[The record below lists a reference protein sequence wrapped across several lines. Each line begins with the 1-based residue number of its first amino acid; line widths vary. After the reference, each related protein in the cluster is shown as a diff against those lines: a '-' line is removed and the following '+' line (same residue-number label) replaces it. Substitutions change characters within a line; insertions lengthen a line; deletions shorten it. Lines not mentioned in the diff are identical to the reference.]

1 MASMVNLIRIFS
13 IYEIFPYFTEINF
26 HVQQSLLHYAQF
38 NINKCW
44 NLWKLV
50 HVKFHLLQVSYLR
63 TSRCTITRCILI
75 LEEQSSSS
83 QSNEIKDPS
92 KQTIENSR
100 ETPAQNKTDE
110 RINELNS
117 QISAFVKLR
126 DTGLAVV
133 DKDKI
138 TKLKKELK

>member
-1 MASMVNLIRIFS
+1 M
-13 IYEIFPYFTEINF
+13 
-26 HVQQSLLHYAQF
+26 
-38 NINKCW
+38 
-44 NLWKLV
+44 
-50 HVKFHLLQVSYLR
+50 R